1 MTSNIRDD
9 ALRWSERR
17 PSRDE
22 FLLVEGA
29 YGKAQAVAVAHA

>member
-1 MTSNIRDD
+1 VVEEE
-9 ALRWSERR
+9 AY
-17 PSRDE
+17 RDE